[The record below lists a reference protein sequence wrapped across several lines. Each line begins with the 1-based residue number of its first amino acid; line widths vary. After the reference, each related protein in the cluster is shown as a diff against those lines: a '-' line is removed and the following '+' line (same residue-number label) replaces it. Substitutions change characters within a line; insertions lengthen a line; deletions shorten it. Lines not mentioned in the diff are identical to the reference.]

1 MSSKRNAF
9 VQARERMLAAIAE
22 SLHNDERFVAAWLAG
37 SYGRGEQTW
46 QSDLDIHVVV
56 TDEYSESLCA
66 KPWPSG
72 AETTPE
78 RLALFSQFGT
88 PAIIFDAH
96 GNNFMGGTFTY
107 VAYQE
112 AGQNIDWMLIP
123 QEKAHLERPCHL
135 LFDKVGLSEPPT
147 PKPESQEQCVQ
158 RASTQIGFF
167 WMIAASN
174 VQNLLKGHLSQFHT
188 LLMWLEESIRDV
200 QAALKGEYPQFS
212 KESRIRLYT
221 TQEEQVAAL
230 RRLCDTMEA
239 LMPSV
244 VEQGGSVPHNPRM
257 VVEKRL
263 ELLTEE
269 L

>member
-1 MSSKRNAF
+1 MSRQRNAF
-9 VQARERMLAAIAE
+9 VQARERMLAEITE
-22 SLHNDERFVAAWLAG
+22 SLRHDERFVAAWLAG

-46 QSDLDIHVVV
+46 QSDLDVHVVV
-56 TDEYSESLCA
+56 ADAYCESLCA
-66 KPWPSG
+66 TPWPSG
-72 AETTPE
+72 AKTTPE

-88 PAIIFDAH
+88 PAIVFDAH
-96 GNNFMGGTFTY
+96 GNNGMGGTFTY

-112 AGQNIDWMLIP
+112 LGHNIDWMLIP
-123 QEKAHLERPCHL
+123 QAKAHLESPCHL
-135 LFDKVGLSEPPT
+135 LFDKVGLPEPPA
-147 PKPESQEQCVQ
+147 PQAQSREQCIQ
-158 RASTQIGFF
+158 RASTQVGFF

-174 VQNLLKGHLSQFHT
+174 VQNLLKGHLSQYHM

-200 QAALKGEYPQFS
+200 QAALRGEYPQFT
-212 KESRIRLYT
+212 KASRVQLYT
-221 TQEEQVAAL
+221 TQEEQITAL
-230 RRLCDTMEA
+230 CRLCDIMEA

-244 VEQGGSVPHNPRM
+244 VEMGGSVPQNPRI